1 MISNEELRLLDRIK
15 TLESERIGINEL
27 RRYNRDLYGYYLTWI
42 ERKENKLLR
51 QYVRKFNRFPDVE
64 ARITIMGADIRR
76 NLLSP

>member
-1 MISNEELRLLDRIK
+1 MISNQEIKLLDRIRI
-15 TLESERIGINEL
+15 LESERIGINEL
-27 RRYNRDLYGYYLTWI
+27 RKYNRDLYGYYLTWI

-64 ARITIMGADIRR
+64 AKISLMGSDIRR

>member
-1 MISNEELRLLDRIK
+1 MTSNEELRLLDKIK

-64 ARITIMGADIRR
+64 AQITIMGADIRR